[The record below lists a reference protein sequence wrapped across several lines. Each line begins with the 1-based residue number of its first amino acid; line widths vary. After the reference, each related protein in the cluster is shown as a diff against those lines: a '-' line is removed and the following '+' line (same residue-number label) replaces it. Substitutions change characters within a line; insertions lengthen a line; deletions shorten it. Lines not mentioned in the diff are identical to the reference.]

1 MTGVYDP
8 PQATLSVL
16 IAIAASYAA
25 LDLAGPVTAASGCK
39 RLIGGR
45 TAMGIGIWATHYIG
59 MSGLPLTYLVQYD
72 WPAILVSQGGRYGS
86 SLKEP
91 ESPLPEV
98 CDEPLHRLRQSLY
111 AVGGK
116 CSNIFSTDLLRSFM
130 ALSGLS
136 GSVSVADPRQISL
149 LLDFRD
155 H

>member
-1 MTGVYDP
+1 M
-8 PQATLSVL
+8 
-16 IAIAASYAA
+16 
-25 LDLAGPVTAASGCK
+25 TAASGRK
-39 RLIGGR
+39 RLTWLTGGS

-59 MSGLPLTYLVQYD
+59 MPGLPLTYLVQYD

-91 ESPLPEV
+91 ESPLPRFATS
-98 CDEPLHRLRQSLY
+98 PLHRLRQSLY

-149 LLDFRD
+149 LLDPRD

>member
-25 LDLAGPVTAASGCK
+25 LDLAGPVTAASGRK
-39 RLIGGR
+39 RLTWLTGGS
-45 TAMGIGIWATHYIG
+45 TAMRIGIWATHYIG
-59 MSGLPLTYLVQYD
+59 MPGLPLTYLVQYD

-98 CDEPLHRLRQSLY
+98 CDEPS
-111 AVGGK
+111 APVA
-116 CSNIFSTDLLRSFM
+116 SVSLRSGWKV
-130 ALSGLS
+130 LKH
-136 GSVSVADPRQISL
+136 L
-149 LLDFRD
+149 L